1 MLEGGVNLNNVN
13 VADSIATLPWQDPRE
28 CDTNHGGINL
38 QKGQEEGRVNSVNV
52 HTKDITKYLR
62 IISV

>member
-28 CDTNHGGINL
+28 CDTNHGGIKIGL
-38 QKGQEEGRVNSVNV
+38 GDGRVNSVNIAEKNA
-52 HTKDITKYLR
+52 TLP
-62 IISV
+62 